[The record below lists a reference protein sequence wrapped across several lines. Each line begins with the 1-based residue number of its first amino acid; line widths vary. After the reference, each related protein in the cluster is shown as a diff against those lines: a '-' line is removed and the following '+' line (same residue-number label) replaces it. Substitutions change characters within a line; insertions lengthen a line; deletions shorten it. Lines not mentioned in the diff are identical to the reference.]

1 MKVGLRKTLSFLLEL
16 DGAAGFL
23 DLLLDLFVLS
33 FAAIRTGDRGALVDL
48 DLAALGPLLA
58 VLGGGPSREGDA

>member
-1 MKVGLRKTLSFLLEL
+1 MSSRFTAAELAPLGLTDAETAFLTQSP
-16 DGAAGFL
+16 GGRR
-23 DLLLDLFVLS
+23 

-58 VLGGGPSREGDA
+58 VLGGGPSRTGDA